1 MNIFV
6 HHQAAT
12 EYASTGKWWRNTI
25 ECMRVNTSYLSVA
38 SLLGAISKGMQAV
51 ILCTNRILQILN
63 WRCQL
68 TD

>member
-1 MNIFV
+1 MVEKHNRM
-6 HHQAAT
+6 HAQ
-12 EYASTGKWWRNTI
+12 
-25 ECMRVNTSYLSVA
+25 NTSYLSVA

-68 TD
+68 TQIDLYNIV